1 MATLSENVSSGAE
14 ILNQEKQSDAHI
26 RSPFQLTKTKENPLK
41 IMSLPANVSTGNETT
56 TIFDM
61 PPTPSTASS
70 EASKPTISK
79 SLISP
84 SPFSLSVK
92 KVGSIGLSSSSTL
105 SSSPLSYSLST
116 SGGKESLSPENKIL
130 EMQKEISS
138 LIKDIEAKDAKLSSS
153 MKSIKQFWSPELKKE
168 RAARK
173 EETEKYI
180 LLKEKYQISNTQ
192 IEEYTKTLEDLESE
206 LKSQQQQINMLNKE
220 LRNVKDEKDLIA
232 KLEEQLNV
240 LNEEKQNH
248 EKEITIL
255 NSTLDGLEHKYKLLE
270 EDCNDKN
277 KCISDLEI
285 ILVEQERKEKEH
297 EGNKKELEV
306 LYTTISRRESE
317 FRNLQKELS
326 EYQEEVRRLQKL
338 GENDYDEEE
347 NVSKYK
353 QQITS
358 LNETVAHLEDKLTKQ
373 EQLLEITKIEIE
385 KLCQKDEEST
395 ERINEL
401 EELFLVKDKEYDK
414 LQGELESLER
424 KFEENE
430 MDKLNN
436 ERKSSTPAE
445 IEWLR
450 DVLQS
455 KEKELCAVQKKLVT
469 MRGKLQDAEKL
480 SENFEQQLK
489 KLKASD
495 PATELREIILQ
506 KEKDI
511 NDVAVKYEKLDKYL
525 AEREVA
531 LEHSRDELKELKAKC
546 SCFNIIKD
554 QLENQVYEQKALID
568 RLQKQK
574 DQFGSPKE
582 ETVSLVIFDELKNKN
597 EKLQKSFDEKEKA
610 VQSYQ
615 AQLEKINK
623 MIKEKDGLI
632 TSLQNDVTVQ
642 SDKLQEEQ
650 ERTNKLQIEKDK
662 IVKELDVSKE
672 KMLEIEKHRTRSA
685 SEGRSVSPVKDNKTT
700 KHLWDELSK
709 KESRIE
715 ELEKQIK
722 EKNRQ
727 ITTLKKAQNLEK
739 EKQHQK
745 LNESKKSELTIQIH
759 ELQEENEKKLTRIT
773 MLEDALRESVNIAAE
788 REDILAR
795 HVEMSEEAAKKL
807 TESEGEYDRI
817 VVEKAITNIKNAFLI
832 LSLSERDALIASMK
846 ATKTRHIEE
855 LLNIK
860 QEGLLVSISEKDTQI
875 AHLELSSPK
884 TKRQEIKQMK
894 AEKEKFVLELKEQNN
909 VRMTMLNNEEN
920 KEHLII
926 NELKDAPAER
936 VYEAI
941 RHLSNS
947 TSKLEFYIEELMS
960 FLREKN
966 VELLKDMPNV
976 PRKKARSIGRLK
988 KSSKDEL
995 MKELRFVEEDSVQL
1009 KKYVESLLDKLEGPA

>member
-1 MATLSENVSSGAE
+1 MATLSENVSSGAK
-14 ILNQEKQSDAHI
+14 ILNHEKQSDAHM

-41 IMSLPANVSTGNETT
+41 IMSLPANVPAGNETT
-56 TIFDM
+56 TFFDM

-70 EASKPTISK
+70 EASEPTVSK

-92 KVGSIGLSSSSTL
+92 KVGSIGLSSSSAL

-138 LIKDIEAKDAKLSSS
+138 LKKDIEAKDAKLSSS

-220 LRNVKDEKDLIA
+220 LRNVKDEKEFIA

-240 LNEEKQNH
+240 LAEEKQNH

-255 NSTLDGLEHKYKLLE
+255 NSTLDELQHKYKLLE

-326 EYQEEVRRLQKL
+326 EYQEEVQRLQKL
-338 GENDYDEEE
+338 GENDYDKEK

-353 QQITS
+353 QEITLLS
-358 LNETVAHLEDKLTKQ
+358 ETVAHLEDKLTKQ
-373 EQLLEITKIEIE
+373 EQLFEITKIEIE

-430 MDKLNN
+430 MDKLNS

-495 PATELREIILQ
+495 SATELREIILQ

-546 SCFNIIKD
+546 SSFNIIKD

-574 DQFGSPKE
+574 DRFGAPKE

-623 MIKEKDGLI
+623 RIKEKDGLI

-662 IVKELDVSKE
+662 IVKELNVSMQ

-745 LNESKKSELTIQIH
+745 LNESKKSELSIQIH
-759 ELQEENEKKLTRIT
+759 ELQEENEKRLTRIT

-846 ATKTRHIEE
+846 ATKTLHIEE

-884 TKRQEIKQMK
+884 TKRQEIKKMK

-966 VELLKDMPNV
+966 VELLKDMLNV
-976 PRKKARSIGRLK
+976 PRKKARSIGKLK
-988 KSSKDEL
+988 NSSKDEL